1 MKIRL
6 QRQLGYHVV
15 QTYIPSIV
23 FVTLS
28 WLALFV
34 SPESIPG
41 KTVGIAIP
49 WKKIIQIIS

>member
-6 QRQLGYHVV
+6 QRQLGYHIV
-15 QTYIPSIV
+15 QTYVPSIV

-41 KTVGIAIP
+41 KTYSISIP
-49 WKKIIQIIS
+49 

>member
-6 QRQLGYHVV
+6 QRQLGYHLV
-15 QTYIPSIV
+15 QTYIPSVV

-34 SPESIPG
+34 SPDSIPG
-41 KTVGIAIP
+41 TNHE
-49 WKKIIQIIS
+49 